1 MSCLGSLGWAGEK
14 NYASGASIG
23 GGLAD
28 GFFEHP
34 HYIVATCTNRGRDS
48 LIGRLPD
55 LIFDGENGRKIDMS
69 QIRVFRM
76 IALAEGVSF
85 LTLLCI
91 AMPMKYFMGMPEVV
105 RVVGAIHG
113 GLFLLYVGLLAVIHF
128 RQRWSV
134 IFSLYAFVA
143 SIIPFGTF
151 VLDKQLRAKEA
162 VAN

>member
-1 MSCLGSLGWAGEK
+1 
-14 NYASGASIG
+14 
-23 GGLAD
+23 
-28 GFFEHP
+28 
-34 HYIVATCTNRGRDS
+34 
-48 LIGRLPD
+48 
-55 LIFDGENGRKIDMS
+55 MS

-76 IALAEGVSF
+76 IALAEGSSF
-85 LTLLCI
+85 LTLLFI

-105 RVVGAIHG
+105 RVVGSLHG
-113 GLFLLYVGLLAVIHF
+113 GLFVIYVGLLAMLHF

-151 VLDKQLRAKEA
+151 MLDKQLQEKEA

>member
-1 MSCLGSLGWAGEK
+1 
-14 NYASGASIG
+14 
-23 GGLAD
+23 
-28 GFFEHP
+28 
-34 HYIVATCTNRGRDS
+34 
-48 LIGRLPD
+48 
-55 LIFDGENGRKIDMS
+55 MS

-76 IALAEGVSF
+76 IALAEGISF
-85 LTLLCI
+85 LTLLFI

-105 RVVGAIHG
+105 RVVGSIHG
-113 GLFLLYVGLLAVIHF
+113 LLFVLYVGLLTMLHF

-151 VLDKQLRAKEA
+151 VLDKHLREKEV

>member
-1 MSCLGSLGWAGEK
+1 MQLNPTHYSLLDFICAGE
-14 NYASGASIG
+14 
-23 GGLAD
+23 
-28 GFFEHP
+28 E
-34 HYIVATCTNRGRDS
+34 GRTVT
-48 LIGRLPD
+48 
-55 LIFDGENGRKIDMS
+55 MS
-69 QIRVFRM
+69 QIRIFRM
-76 IALAEGVSF
+76 IALAEGCSF

-113 GLFLLYVGLLAVIHF
+113 GLFLLYVGLLAVLHV

-134 IFSLYAFVA
+134 MFSLYAFVA

-151 VLDKQLRAKEA
+151 ILDKQLREKEV